1 MPTYACASAS
11 VCMCTPLAQDG
22 LLVVRRGEHP
32 YGAQL
37 VRFVSMFAF
46 IGRYAAT
53 LVGEGQVW
61 ER

>member
-1 MPTYACASAS
+1 
-11 VCMCTPLAQDG
+11 MCTPLAQDG